1 MLVKTYELPPGVGTQ
16 PFAKMAAAHG
26 LRVVPEL
33 SETAIT
39 LEGSEDDQ
47 AAFTDRLEQLRR
59 LWRAQRG
66 TLTEGCAPGPRQDA
80 VGKSAGAFGG
90 PAAVRWRVSAGRT
103 GARPTR
109 LAAALRAA
117 LVRFL
122 SPP

>member
-1 MLVKTYELPPGVGTQ
+1 MREGKSAVLIKTYELPAGVGTQ

-47 AAFTDRLEQLRR
+47 AAFADRLEQLRR

-66 TLTEGCAPGPRQDA
+66 TLTEVPARTG
-80 VGKSAGAFGG
+80 VGRNRKG
-90 PAAVRWRVSAGRT
+90 RVSAGRT

-117 LVRFL
+117 FVRFL
-122 SPP
+122 STP